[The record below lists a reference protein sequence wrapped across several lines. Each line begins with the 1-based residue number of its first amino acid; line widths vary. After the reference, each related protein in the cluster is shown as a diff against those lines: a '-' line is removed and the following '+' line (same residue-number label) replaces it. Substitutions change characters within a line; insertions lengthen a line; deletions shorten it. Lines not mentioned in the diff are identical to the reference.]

1 MPIKTVFLMPNK
13 TKFNKTKVDKMSK
26 LFVIGMGPGDL
37 GLVAPNA
44 LAALK
49 VCSDMVAYGY
59 YLDLL
64 GHDIVAGKMHHD
76 LPLGEEAA
84 RARLA
89 LNLAA
94 QGKQTA
100 LISSGD
106 IGIYAMATLV
116 FELLDRQL
124 SGDENHP
131 EWLDVDIEVIP
142 GISAMQAG
150 ASRVGAMLGHDFC
163 TISLSDLLTP
173 WETIDKRIHAAG
185 MGDFVVSFYNPV
197 SKKRDW
203 QLNHARDVL
212 LQYRPATTPVMIG
225 RQLTRADEEVH
236 FINLAELDAKDVDMF
251 TMVSVGNSESRH
263 ICNGEKQ
270 WIYTPRGYSK
280 KL

>member
-1 MPIKTVFLMPNK
+1 
-13 TKFNKTKVDKMSK
+13 MSK
-26 LFVIGMGPGDL
+26 LFVMGMGPGDL

-44 LAALK
+44 TKALS
-49 VCSDMVAYGY
+49 VCSDWVAYGY

-64 GHDIVAGKMHHD
+64 GELSEGKTFHN
-76 LPLGEEAA
+76 LPLGEEIG

-89 LNLAA
+89 LDLAA
-94 QGKQTA
+94 QGKNTA

-116 FELLDRQL
+116 FELLDMQL
-124 SGDENHP
+124 QGKEDHP
-131 EWLDVDIEVIP
+131 EWLNVDIEVIP

-173 WETIDKRIHAAG
+173 WETIDKRLHACGA
-185 MGDFVVSFYNPV
+185 GDFVVSFYNPV

-212 LQYRPATTPVMIG
+212 LQYRPASTPVMIG
-225 RQLTRADEEVH
+225 RQLTRPEEVIT
-236 FINLAELDAKDVDMF
+236 FTTLGQLDAKDVDMF
-251 TMVSVGNSESRH
+251 TMVSVGNSDTKH
-263 ICNGEKQ
+263 IVNGDKS

>member
-1 MPIKTVFLMPNK
+1 
-13 TKFNKTKVDKMSK
+13 MSK

-37 GLVAPNA
+37 DLVAPKA
-44 LAALK
+44 LSALK
-49 VCSDMVAYGY
+49 ASSDMVAYGY

-64 GHDIVAGKMHHD
+64 GEICDGKQHHD
-76 LPLGEEAA
+76 LPLGEEIG

-94 QGKQTA
+94 SGKTTA

-116 FELLDRQL
+116 FELLDQQL
-124 SGDENHP
+124 QGNESHP
-131 EWLDVDIEVIP
+131 EWLTVDIEVVP

-185 MGDFVVSFYNPV
+185 VGDFVVSFYNPV
-197 SKKRDW
+197 SRKRDW

-212 LQYRPATTPVMIG
+212 LQYRPASTPVMIG
-225 RQLTRADEEVH
+225 RQLTRPEEDIT
-236 FINLAELDAKDVDMF
+236 FTTLGELDAKQVDMF

-263 ICNGEKQ
+263 IVNGSKH

>member
-1 MPIKTVFLMPNK
+1 
-13 TKFNKTKVDKMSK
+13 MSK
-26 LFVIGMGPGDL
+26 LFVMGMGPGDL
-37 GLVAPNA
+37 DLVAPKATHA
-44 LAALK
+44 LAA
-49 VCSDMVAYGY
+49 CTDWVAYGY
-59 YLDLL
+59 YLELL
-64 GHDIVAGKMHHD
+64 GDLSQGKTFHD
-76 LPLGEEAA
+76 LPLGEEIG

-89 LNLAA
+89 LDLAA
-94 QGKQTA
+94 QGKATA

-116 FELLDRQL
+116 FELLDQQL
-124 SGDENHP
+124 QGKENHP

-173 WETIDKRIHAAG
+173 WETIDKRLHACGA
-185 MGDFVVSFYNPV
+185 GDFVVSFYNPV
-197 SKKRDW
+197 SRKRDW

-212 LQYRPATTPVMIG
+212 LQYRPASTPVMIG
-225 RQLTRADEEVH
+225 RQLTRPEEKVR
-236 FINLAELDAKDVDMF
+236 FITLGELDAKDVDMF
-251 TMVSVGNSESRH
+251 TMVSVGNSDTKH
-263 ICNGEKQ
+263 IVNGDKQ